1 MAKKT
6 VAKEDSFS
14 NQDLDLFKT
23 LEALD
28 AKEYDFFD
36 KLTAEQQKKFVPY
49 MLVQW
54 LSGING
60 NKDLQRYY
68 LQSVDY
74 HANKY
79 LLDHMISSKE
89 HSHPKLQ
96 WLMLCAA
103 SPGLGKQFHQ
113 WVPKISEKVYLLK
126 ENASVSDTKKYYQKV
141 YPKASEED
149 IDELTKQFVTEQK
162 KRVVLGKIY
171 PTLKLDEIE
180 LLSTIVTDN
189 DINQHERDSGN

>member
-49 MLVQW
+49 MLFQW

-113 WVPKISEKVYLLK
+113 WVPKISEKVCLLK

>member
-113 WVPKISEKVYLLK
+113 WVPKISEKVCLLK

-141 YPKASEED
+141 YPKANEED

-162 KRVVLGKIY
+162 KKVVLGKIY